1 MIPEGRIQHK
11 NTLPENDGEYVLY
24 WMQSSQRT
32 SFNHALAYAIDQADR
47 LNLPLVVFFGLT
59 DDFPE
64 ASLRHYQFMVEG
76 LLEVK
81 EELEVDGIRFY
92 VHQGSPSEGAALLSK
107 SAALLVTDRGYLRI
121 ERVWRE
127 ELLLKVKCPVV
138 QVESNV
144 MVPADE
150 TSMKEEYSAA
160 TIRRKIERLLPQ
172 YALPLEKRT
181 PKRSSL
187 HLKLE
192 GSPMIFE
199 DLEEILSALDIR
211 RDVPAVPEY
220 FRGGYNEARKHLEEF
235 IENRLV
241 DYMTLKNDPSEE
253 KVSNLSPYLHFGQI
267 SPLEIYL
274 SLPDRHIESR
284 RVFLDELITRRE
296 LAMNFVERNENY
308 DTYLSIASFAR
319 TTLEKHKEDE
329 RPFLYTQEE
338 LEKGKTHDPYWNS
351 AQLEMVHT
359 GKMNGYMRMYWGK
372 KIIEWTKTPGEAYDR
387 AVYLNNKYSLDG
399 RDPNGFAGI
408 AWCFGKHDRPWK
420 ERAVFGVVR
429 YMNAKGLERKFPMKV
444 YVEKVNLLLE
454 KENR

>member
-11 NTLPENDGEYVLY
+11 NTLPENNGEYVLY
-24 WMQSSQRT
+24 WMQASQRT
-32 SFNHALAYAIDQADR
+32 SYNHALAYATDQADR

-64 ASLRHYQFMVEG
+64 ASLRHYQFMIEG

-81 EELEVDGIRFY
+81 EELEKDGIRFY

-107 SAALLVTDRGYLRI
+107 SAALVVTDRGYLRI
-121 ERVWRE
+121 ERAWRE
-127 ELLLKVKCPVV
+127 DLLLKVKCPVV

-160 TIRRKIERLLPQ
+160 TIRRKIERLLPE
-172 YALPLEKRT
+172 YALPLEKKA

-199 DLEEILSALDIR
+199 DLLEILDAMDIR
-211 RDVPAVPEY
+211 RDVPAVPQY
-220 FRGGYNEARKHLEEF
+220 FRGGYKEARKHLEEF
-235 IENRLV
+235 IENRLE
-241 DYMTLKNDPSEE
+241 DYMALKNDPSEE

-267 SPLEIYL
+267 SPLEVYL

-296 LAMNFVERNENY
+296 LAVNFVERNENY
-308 DTYLSIASFAR
+308 DNYLSISSFAR

-329 RPFLYTQEE
+329 RPFLYTLEE
-338 LEKGKTHDPYWNS
+338 LEKGNTHDPYWNS

-372 KIIEWTKTPGEAYDR
+372 KIIEWTRTPGEAYER

-429 YMNAKGLERKFPMKV
+429 YMNAKGLERKFSMKD
-444 YVEKVNLLLE
+444 YVKKVSLLLE
-454 KENR
+454 KEDR

>member
-1 MIPEGRIQHK
+1 MIPQARIRYK
-11 NTLPENDGEYVLY
+11 NSLPAKDGEYVLY
-24 WMQSSQRT
+24 WMQASQRT
-32 SFNHALAYAIDQADR
+32 DYNHALAYAIDESNR
-47 LNLPLVVFFGLT
+47 LGLPLIVCFGLT
-59 DDFPE
+59 DHFPE
-64 ASLRHYQFMVEG
+64 AYLRHYRFMIEG

-81 EELEVDGIRFY
+81 EELGNNGIRFY
-92 VHQGSPSEGAALLSK
+92 VHHGSPPEGAALLSE

-121 ERVWRE
+121 ERAWRE
-127 ELLLKVKCPVV
+127 ELLLKVNCPVV
-138 QVESNV
+138 QVESDV
-144 MVPADE
+144 MVPVDE

-160 TIRRKIERLLPQ
+160 TIRRKIERLLPE

-181 PKRSSL
+181 PNHSSL
-187 HLKLE
+187 HLKLK
-192 GSPMIFE
+192 GTPMTF
-199 DLEEILSALDIR
+199 DNPDDILGDLDIR
-211 RDVPAVPEY
+211 RDVPPVTEY
-220 FRGGYNEARKHLEEF
+220 FRGGYKEARIRLEEF
-235 IENRLV
+235 IENRLE
-241 DYMTLKNDPSEE
+241 DYMALKNDPSEE
-253 KVSNLSPYLHFGQI
+253 KVSDLSPYLHFGQI

-274 SLPDRHIESR
+274 SLPEHHSESK

-296 LAMNFVERNENY
+296 LAVNFVERNEYY
-308 DTYLSIASFAR
+308 DSYKAIGSFAK

-329 RPFLYTQEE
+329 RPFLYTLEE

-372 KIIEWTKTPGEAYDR
+372 KIIEWTKTPEEAYDH

-444 YVEKVNLLLE
+444 YVEKVNLLLD
-454 KENR
+454 KEDR